1 MVLGDIVQCPYCGW
15 SLVFDKVCFCTHC
28 GKKYAG
34 SQDYIDFIDTS
45 NVCTVAQ
52 KALVTWGENLHDFN
66 DTDSEHAEHFNQFL
80 EHFGNDFDFPAHTRI
95 VDIGC
100 GGGKDSLQLAL
111 KMSDIQIL
119 ALDIGSNVMK
129 LAERYRGIRNLKFI
143 RADARC
149 LPIKEATFDC
159 AVSFGVF
166 HHTDA
171 PEKCFQEVYRVLKQG
186 GVSFVYLYKNHE
198 DNLVKRLGVFAE
210 EFIMKQLAGMPHNR
224 AKIVCH
230 ALAYPSLLLFSWPA
244 WVMKKIP
251 GLGSIANSFPMHWGT
266 NPSSVC
272 GDLEDR
278 LLAPVNHRYSRR
290 DFISF
295 FKDVGFSDVKVVTA
309 SGGHYAMAR
318 KME

>member
-1 MVLGDIVQCPYCGW
+1 MVLDDIVQCPDCGW
-15 SLVFDKVCFCTHC
+15 SLVINTVCVCTHC
-28 GKKYAG
+28 GKTYQG
-34 SQDYIDFIDTS
+34 TQDYIDFIDVS
-45 NVCTVAQ
+45 NVGTVAQ
-52 KALVTWGENLHDFN
+52 KALVTWGENLHTFN
-66 DTDSEHAEHFNQFL
+66 ETDSGHAGHFDQFM
-80 EHFGNDFDFPAHTRI
+80 EYFGNDFDFPANTRI

-100 GGGKDSLQLAL
+100 GGGKDSLKLAL
-111 KMSDIQIL
+111 KMDDLHIL

-129 LAERYRGIRNLKFI
+129 LAERYNDIRNLKFI

-171 PEKCFQEVYRVLKQG
+171 PEKCIQETYRILKHG

-198 DNLVKRLGVFAE
+198 DNLLKRLGVLAE
-210 EFIMKQLAGMPHNR
+210 EFIMKQLASMPHNR
-224 AKIVCH
+224 AKIACH

-251 GLGSIANSFPMHWGT
+251 SLTSIANSFPMHWGT
-266 NPSSVC
+266 KPSSIF

-278 LLAPVNHRYSRR
+278 LLAPVNHRYSHRA
-290 DFISF
+290 FKSF
-295 FKDVGFSDVKVVTA
+295 FEYVGFSDVKVVTA

-318 KME
+318 KAE